1 VIMNA
6 IFKQKIVPILGISAF
21 ATVFSVQVA
30 QAETTVKSDTNFIK
44 QPNIELNNSV
54 LELSTLTTTT
64 DFKNFEELT
73 SASTLNSESSSAS
86 EVAQI
91 DDIQVGTPT
100 RSSPSYLG
108 VGGNIGLGGGP
119 GIGQGAFTV
128 FSKLGLLNEVS
139 FRPSVIIGDDVAIL
153 VPLTYD
159 FAVQEVV
166 DGDFSLAPYIGGGLA
181 IGTGDDGGVGGLI
194 TSGVD
199 VGISPRF
206 TANAQVNI
214 GFIDGADVG
223 VILGLGYNFFP

>member
-1 VIMNA
+1 MNLT
-6 IFKQKIVPILGISAF
+6 FNQKIVPILSIPAL
-21 ATVFSVQVA
+21 ATVLGAGVA
-30 QAETTVKSDTNFIK
+30 RAETTVNNDTKLVK
-44 QPNIELNNSV
+44 QPDIELTSSIVQLSNSA
-54 LELSTLTTTT
+54 TTS
-64 DFKNFEELT
+64 DFQNFEELT
-73 SASTLNSESSSAS
+73 SASTLSSESAYPS

-91 DDIQVGTPT
+91 DIEVGTPT

-128 FSKLGLLNEVS
+128 FSKLGLFPELA
-139 FRPSVIIGDDVAIL
+139 FRPAVIIGDDVAIL
-153 VPLTYD
+153 LPLTYD

-223 VILGLGYNFFP
+223 LILGLGYNFFP